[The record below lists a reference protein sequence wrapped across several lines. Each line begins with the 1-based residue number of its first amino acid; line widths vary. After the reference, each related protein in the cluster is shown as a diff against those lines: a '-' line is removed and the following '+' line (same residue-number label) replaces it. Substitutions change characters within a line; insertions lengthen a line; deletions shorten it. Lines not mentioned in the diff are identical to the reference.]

1 MHSSG
6 MMPLRPSRQL
16 AAALTL
22 LHLGAL
28 ACLVP
33 LALALW
39 LKAPAVLALLA
50 SLVFMLRRSALL
62 AASDSIVALM
72 PKDDGMIRY
81 VLGDGEEIEAEVL
94 PDTTVYRFAAVV
106 LLRAP
111 GRAARSLGVG
121 AARLDGRGG
130 VPAPAGVAALAI
142 HGQPR
147 RVLRGGR
154 RIVLRACGSSC
165 G

>member
-62 AASDSIVALM
+62 AASDSIVALV

-111 GRAARSLGVG
+111 GA
-121 AARLDGRGG
+121 
-130 VPAPAGVAALAI
+130 
-142 HGQPR
+142 R
-147 RVLRGGR
+147 RVRSVLVLPDSMDAEAFRHLR
-154 RIVLRACGSSC
+154 VWLRWRSTVSRGAS
-165 G
+165 

>member
-39 LKAPAVLALLA
+39 LKALAVLALLA

-111 GRAARSLGVG
+111 GA
-121 AARLDGRGG
+121 
-130 VPAPAGVAALAI
+130 
-142 HGQPR
+142 R
-147 RVLRGGR
+147 RVRSVLVLPDSMDAEAFRHLR
-154 RIVLRACGSSC
+154 VWLRWRSTVSRGAS
-165 G
+165 

>member
-111 GRAARSLGVG
+111 GA
-121 AARLDGRGG
+121 
-130 VPAPAGVAALAI
+130 
-142 HGQPR
+142 R
-147 RVLRGGR
+147 RVRSVLVLPDSMDAEAFRHLR
-154 RIVLRACGSSC
+154 VWLRWRSTVSRGAS
-165 G
+165 

>member
-1 MHSSG
+1 MHPSG

-16 AAALTL
+16 AAALAL
-22 LHLGAL
+22 LHLAAL

-33 LALALW
+33 LALAPW

-50 SLVFMLRRSALL
+50 SLVFTLRRSALL
-62 AASDSIVALM
+62 AASDSIVALV

-94 PDTTVYRFAAVV
+94 PDSTVYRFAAVV

-111 GRAARSLGVG
+111 GA
-121 AARLDGRGG
+121 
-130 VPAPAGVAALAI
+130 
-142 HGQPR
+142 R
-147 RVLRGGR
+147 RVRSVLVLPDAMDAEAFRQLR
-154 RIVLRACGSSC
+154 VWLRWRSSVSR
-165 G
+165 GAS